1 MRLTGAS
8 CPARV
13 RLREFP
19 SKTPTSA
26 MTITIYHN
34 PRCSKSRKTLELIE
48 ESGFAPEI
56 VNYLDSPPTAAR
68 ICELAGTLGLP
79 VAELLR
85 RNEDEFRNADDVPA
99 LEDND
104 ALAAW
109 IEKHPRVLQR
119 PIVIDDAAGAA
130 VIGRPPENVQALLQ
144 K

>member
-1 MRLTGAS
+1 
-8 CPARV
+8 
-13 RLREFP
+13 
-19 SKTPTSA
+19 

-34 PRCSKSRKTLELIE
+34 PRCSKSRKTLALIE
-48 ESGFAPEI
+48 ESGMAPEI

-68 ICELAGTLGLP
+68 ICELAGTLGVP

-85 RNEDEFRNADDVPA
+85 RNEDEFKNADDMPA

-119 PIVIDDAAGAA
+119 PIVIDDAAGTA
-130 VIGRPPENVQALLQ
+130 VIGRPPENVQTLLQ

>member
-1 MRLTGAS
+1 
-8 CPARV
+8 
-13 RLREFP
+13 
-19 SKTPTSA
+19 

-48 ESGFAPEI
+48 EAGFSPEI
-56 VNYLDSPPTAAR
+56 VNYLDNPPAAAR
-68 ICELAGTLGLP
+68 ICELAGILGLP
-79 VAELLR
+79 VAEILR

-99 LEDND
+99 LDDND

-119 PIVIDDAAGAA
+119 PIVIDDAAGIA
-130 VIGRPPENVQALLQ
+130 VIGRPPENVRELLQ

>member
-1 MRLTGAS
+1 
-8 CPARV
+8 
-13 RLREFP
+13 
-19 SKTPTSA
+19 

-34 PRCSKSRKTLELIE
+34 PRCSKSRKTLDLIE
-48 ESGFAPEI
+48 ESGIAPKI
-56 VNYLDSPPTAAR
+56 VNYLDSPPAAGR
-68 ICELAGTLGLP
+68 IRELAGALGVP

-85 RNEDEFRNADDVPA
+85 RNEDDFRNADDIPA
-99 LEDND
+99 LEDDD

>member
-1 MRLTGAS
+1 
-8 CPARV
+8 
-13 RLREFP
+13 
-19 SKTPTSA
+19 

-34 PRCSKSRKTLELIE
+34 PRCSKSRKTLALIE
-48 ESGFAPEI
+48 ESGFSPEI

-68 ICELAGTLGLP
+68 ICELARTLGVP

-85 RNEDEFRNADDVPA
+85 HNEDEFKNADDMPA
-99 LEDND
+99 IEDND

-119 PIVIDDAAGAA
+119 PIVIDDTAGTA
-130 VIGRPPENVQALLQ
+130 VIGRPPENVQTLLQ